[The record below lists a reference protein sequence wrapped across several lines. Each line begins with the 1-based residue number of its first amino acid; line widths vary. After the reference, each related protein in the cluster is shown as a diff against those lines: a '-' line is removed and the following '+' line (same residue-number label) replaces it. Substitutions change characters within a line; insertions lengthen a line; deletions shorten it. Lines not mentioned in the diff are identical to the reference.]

1 MNRFIVDASVVI
13 ESFMRTVLAPICAA
27 AIDNAEWLCAPDVID
42 LEIMSG
48 LRNAVMRGQLGAD
61 DAAAALASTQSRPIY
76 RIQSR
81 DLIEI
86 AWRFRQNATAPDSLY
101 LVAAQVTGLPFVTAD
116 RPLSRAGD
124 WGDFGIEVINLRD

>member
-48 LRNAVMRGQLGAD
+48 LRNAVVRGQL
-61 DAAAALASTQSRPIY
+61 
-76 RIQSR
+76 
-81 DLIEI
+81 
-86 AWRFRQNATAPDSLY
+86 
-101 LVAAQVTGLPFVTAD
+101 
-116 RPLSRAGD
+116 SRARD